1 MTRSFSVLKKK
12 TRSSPNLHLSCQ
24 DVSDISQQAW
34 NVAIR
39 LYEAQ
44 KFEDSAAWLHLCEQ
58 IAHSYG
64 DPKNESESLLAQSH
78 ICFIQQRYLEAKEM
92 TSKAKILHRSR
103 DTALHHLRSL
113 VFSGEDKEE
122 ILKEL
127 SDQNNEFTDED
138 FSVIAEEAMQNR
150 RDASIILV
158 ALEELLNREQN
169 SKLKDVKAEMKGES
183 VKIHLILRNIID
195 ILSQKIRNCAGKSKD
210 NDLLA
215 TTDQKEEMLKRA
227 EQHVETL
234 KFYLLTNGRQELEV
248 SCSLTDEILHLAH
261 QAWDL
266 GKYAG
271 EHEFYEESMKLMS
284 HAASLF
290 QKIHKEHDSELK
302 HVKMCMILQVREIY
316 RQTRVSMNIS
326 KIYLETFACSYE
338 LLRQATAGIE
348 RCCTYAI
355 NYFREIAS

>member
-24 DVSDISQQAW
+24 EVSDISQQAW

-316 RQTRVSMNIS
+316 R
-326 KIYLETFACSYE
+326 
-338 LLRQATAGIE
+338 
-348 RCCTYAI
+348 
-355 NYFREIAS
+355 